1 MPTINGSMSTAPM
14 QPPGQ
19 FPITSPGGPVSDPS
33 QHLSQNLSAMH
44 VSQSN
49 RFPTPEGPNS
59 SLHASG
65 PPSQPLIPGPL
76 PPGPPSS
83 YAPGPPGLPPGSQS
97 NFGNATAI
105 NSTPSYSG
113 VMPSGGSNGMPPPRM
128 SVGPINNSSQP
139 LPTSRPSPMS
149 FGSPPATMNRESTP
163 PYQPAGPGQYM
174 GGPVGPSPP
183 SMSMPGG
190 MMPPQPISSNQPPMP
205 PSFPGPPNSTNAMAM
220 APPPNA
226 PRPMAPY
233 GGGPL
238 QHQFNN
244 QGHMPPS
251 LNPPGQPMM
260 PPPGQPFPPTSNA
273 RTGAPSPPTGP
284 GQYPSAGMASQPQ
297 PRRLDPDHMPSV
309 IQVID
314 NDKQQRSGVFST
326 AQRGV
331 TPPLVTTDF
340 VVQDHGNCSPRFIRS
355 TLYNIPA
362 NNDLMKQ
369 MSVPFVLNITPFANV
384 QENEPVVQIT
394 DMGPQGPVRCNRCK
408 AYMSPFM
415 TFIDGGRRFQCSL
428 CGGCTDVPVE
438 YFAHLDHTGR
448 RVDCSNRPE
457 LWAGSYEIIATK
469 EYCKGNSLPQSPA
482 FIFMLDVSYNSVKSG
497 LTKLLC
503 QRLKSDI
510 LPNLPRETFADG
522 SQSEPRIG
530 FVTYDRDIHFYNLK
544 PCLSQPQMQVVS
556 DMEDVF
562 VPLVDGFLVSP
573 AEADTLV
580 DSLMELVPMQFDETR
595 RTETVLGPAIQA
607 GMEAL
612 KAANCSGKIFVFHTS
627 LPIAEAPGKLKN
639 RDDRKLLGT
648 EKEKVRDLSSCFAN
662 NLFHDLFS

>member
-1 MPTINGSMSTAPM
+1 MPAINGSMGSAPFPP
-14 QPPGQ
+14 PPGQ
-19 FPITSPGGPVSDPS
+19 FPMASPGGPIGDSS
-33 QHLSQNLSAMH
+33 QQLSQNLAAMH
-44 VSQSN
+44 VSQPN
-49 RFPTPEGPNS
+49 RYPNPEGPGPNIYS
-59 SLHASG
+59 SGAPGQPMVPG
-65 PPSQPLIPGPL
+65 PP

-83 YAPGPPGLPPGSQS
+83 YATGPPGLPPGSQPT
-97 NFGNATAI
+97 FVNAPTQ
-105 NSTPSYSG
+105 NSVTSLSG
-113 VMPSGGSNGMPPPRM
+113 PMPPPTGSNGMPPPRM
-128 SVGPINNSSQP
+128 SAGPINNSSQP

-149 FGSPPATMNRESTP
+149 FGQPMMNRESSP
-163 PYQPAGPGQYM
+163 SYQPQGLGQQYM
-174 GGPVGPSPP
+174 GGPAGPVPP
-183 SMSMPGG
+183 SSMPGN
-190 MMPPQPISSNQPPMP
+190 MMPPPMSSSQQTM
-205 PSFPGPPNSTNAMAM
+205 SGTFPGPPTSSNAMGM
-220 APPPNA
+220 PPPPHSG

-233 GGGPL
+233 GGGP
-238 QHQFNN
+238 QMSQFNN
-244 QGHMPPS
+244 QRPMPPS

-260 PPPGQPFPPTSNA
+260 APPGQPFPPNA
-273 RTGAPSPPTGP
+273 NIRGSTPAPVGP
-284 GQYPSAGMASQPQ
+284 GQYPQTNMAAQPQ

-331 TPPLVTTDF
+331 TPPLVTTEF

-362 NNDLMKQ
+362 SNDLMKQ
-369 MSVPFVLNITPFANV
+369 MSVPFALNITPFAKIP
-384 QENEPVVQIT
+384 ENEATVQIT

-415 TFIDGGRRFQCSL
+415 TFIDGGRRFQCAL

-457 LWAGSYEIIATK
+457 LWSGSYEIIATK
-469 EYCKGNSLPQSPA
+469 EYCKGNVMPQPPA
-482 FIFMLDVSYNSVKSG
+482 FVFMLDVSYNSVKSG
-497 LTKLLC
+497 LTRLLC
-503 QRLKSDI
+503 QHLKSDI
-510 LPNLPRETFADG
+510 FPNLPRETFADG

-612 KAANCSGKIFVFHTS
+612 KAANCSGKLFVFHTS

-648 EKEKVRDLSSCFAN
+648 EKEKVRVRLIITVFCR
-662 NLFHDLFS
+662 